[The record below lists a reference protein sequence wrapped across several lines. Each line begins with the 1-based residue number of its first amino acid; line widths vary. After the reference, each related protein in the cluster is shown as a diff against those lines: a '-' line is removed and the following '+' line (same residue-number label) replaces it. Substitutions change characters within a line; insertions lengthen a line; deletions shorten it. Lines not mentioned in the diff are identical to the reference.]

1 MPSSVLITCGQVHVN
16 IHSFQPIIKNHHWI
30 YFCSRP
36 KMSFVGPYKHLAHF
50 FETLETP
57 IMVLS

>member
-1 MPSSVLITCGQVHVN
+1 
-16 IHSFQPIIKNHHWI
+16 NHHWI

-50 FETLETP
+50 FKTLK
-57 IMVLS
+57 